1 MTTAQEQR
9 DDDVQPYISH
19 LLYEIQQLGEMPP
32 LVVKFEAEG
41 PAVLMVACLESCL
54 LHARLVIEFLMGR
67 PKKNSLGRN
76 RDRHDIRPSL
86 FLGDWH
92 AADETVFDTYLD
104 RLDKHLVHLSKDRG
118 TISVDD
124 GSWALSEVP
133 QILREMEKFAQALT
147 VAGSRHGPVIEKLC
161 ELGLSL
167 LPASPKTTSTL
178 SPPEVT
184 SITDLAPS

>member
-1 MTTAQEQR
+1 VAKTA
-9 DDDVQPYISH
+9 DW
-19 LLYEIQQLGEMPP
+19 
-32 LVVKFEAEG
+32 K
-41 PAVLMVACLESCL
+41 PAT
-54 LHARLVIEFLMGR
+54 
-67 PKKNSLGRN
+67 
-76 RDRHDIRPSL
+76 D
-86 FLGDWH
+86 
-92 AADETVFDTYLD
+92 
-104 RLDKHLVHLSKDRG
+104 
-118 TISVDD
+118 SVDD